1 MSVRCLSPLFVL
13 LMVVSIGAVS
23 GATGLKCYLG
33 DEVSFKPNPTLSS
46 GSTITWKFW
55 SAVGSVIRVIE
66 FDHGESTH
74 PHNPL
79 FKESIAADK
88 YTGELTLKHVKKDHS
103 GLYYFEINGKEQEQK
118 FTLQVM
124 DQSSGVMA
132 GICVSLLLLVMAAVV
147 IYSHHKMRHQGV
159 DAHEV
164 KSVSVMEGHSVTL
177 HTHFIDMQTEDV
189 IVWRFGPEKTRIVT
203 INLEANSFLEFA
215 DVLDGMF
222 RDRLQVDSQTGSLNI
237 TDIKTQHSGLYQ
249 MIISGK
255 QKTSYTFS
263 VTVFARLPVP
273 VISQNS
279 SQCSTSSERSSVS
292 KCVLLCSVMNVTHV
306 SLSWYNES
314 HVHSSISVSDLNIR
328 LSLPLEVEY
337 QDTNKYRCVINNTF
351 TNHTQHLN
359 ITQLCQL
366 NQCSDCGSCCHG
378 PESMI
383 RLVIAAVVGVATVAV
398 LVYDLQI

>member
-1 MSVRCLSPLFVL
+1 MFLIFVFLSLFSYC
-13 LMVVSIGAVS
+13 MG
-23 GATGLKCYLG
+23 
-33 DEVSFKPNPTLSS
+33 
-46 GSTITWKFW
+46 
-55 SAVGSVIRVIE
+55 
-66 FDHGESTH
+66 
-74 PHNPL
+74 
-79 FKESIAADK
+79 
-88 YTGELTLKHVKKDHS
+88 
-103 GLYYFEINGKEQEQK
+103 
-118 FTLQVM
+118 
-124 DQSSGVMA
+124 
-132 GICVSLLLLVMAAVV
+132 
-147 IYSHHKMRHQGV
+147 GV

-164 KSVSVMEGHSVTL
+164 KSVSVVEGHSVILNTD
-177 HTHFIDMQTEDV
+177 FINMQTEDV

-237 TDIKTQHSGLYQ
+237 TDITTQHSGLYQ

-263 VTVFARLPVP
+263 VTVYAHLPVP

-279 SQCSTSSERSSVS
+279 SQCSSSSERSSVS
-292 KCVLLCSVMNVTHV
+292 NCSVLCSVMNVTHV

-337 QDTNKYRCVINNTF
+337 QDTNTYRCVINNTF

-359 ITQLCQL
+359 ITQLCQPS
-366 NQCSDCGSCCHG
+366 QCSDCGSCCHG